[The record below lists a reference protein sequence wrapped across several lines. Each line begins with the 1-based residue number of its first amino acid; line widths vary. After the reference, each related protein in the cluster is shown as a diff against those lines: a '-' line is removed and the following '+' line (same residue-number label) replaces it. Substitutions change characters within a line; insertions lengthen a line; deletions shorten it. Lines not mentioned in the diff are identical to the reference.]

1 MRLLA
6 GAVAGRPFTTT
17 IRGDRSLMRRPMER
31 LAGPLRS
38 LGAGVSVGPDGRPP
52 VAVTGGALRGTAI
65 EIPIPS
71 AQVRTATALAALQAI
86 GPTSIASPPG
96 FRDHTERWLT
106 ALGLGSGDSPFVV
119 HPGSVPTLDI
129 DLAGDPSSAAF
140 LWVAAAVN
148 PGSTVLTERVSL
160 NPGRIGLIEILRRMG
175 TIVTVTETGLILGDP
190 VGDVEVTGAGLQG
203 VEVRGIEAARVLD
216 ELPVLAIAASHAGG
230 PTVVGDASELRVKE
244 TDRIAAIVAM
254 MTALGGQAH
263 ETPDGFEIHP
273 TLLTG
278 GTVDSAGD
286 HRIAMAAAVAAGA
299 GVEVE
304 VEGFAA
310 ADVSWPG
317 FGDALE
323 AMWSS
328 R

>member
-1 MRLLA
+1 
-6 GAVAGRPFTTT
+6 
-17 IRGDRSLMRRPMER
+17 
-31 LAGPLRS
+31 
-38 LGAGVSVGPDGRPP
+38 
-52 VAVTGGALRGTAI
+52 
-65 EIPIPS
+65 
-71 AQVRTATALAALQAI
+71 
-86 GPTSIASPPG
+86 
-96 FRDHTERWLT
+96 
-106 ALGLGSGDSPFVV
+106 
-119 HPGSVPTLDI
+119 
-129 DLAGDPSSAAF
+129 
-140 LWVAAAVN
+140 
-148 PGSTVLTERVSL
+148 
-160 NPGRIGLIEILRRMG
+160 
-175 TIVTVTETGLILGDP
+175 
-190 VGDVEVTGAGLQG
+190 LQG

-278 GTVDSAGD
+278 GSVDSAGD